1 MLKSTLS
8 SQKNHWSKIRDILF
22 KGNLMQ
28 IPFIDLKSQYEM
40 YKEEINKEV
49 LEVLSSAQFIM
60 GPQVTKLE
68 ESLAA
73 YTGAK
78 YAYACSSGTDA
89 LLLALMAI
97 DIQPDDEI
105 ITTPF
110 TFIATAETIAL
121 LKAKPVF
128 VDIDETTYNIDPKLI
143 EAKITPRTK
152 AIMPVS
158 LYGQCADMDAINA
171 IAQKHNLIVIEDA
184 CQSFG
189 AEYKGKKSC
198 NVSHIACTSF
208 FPSKPLG
215 CYGDGGAIF
224 CSDDA
229 LAAKIK
235 SLLNHGQGKRY
246 EHKYIGING
255 RLDALQA
262 AVLNVKMN
270 HFDAEVTKRIEVGQ
284 RYSALLADADVI
296 TPKVMSDRNSMYAQY
311 SIRVKNRESMMQKL
325 NDKGVPTAVHYPIP
339 LHLQEA
345 LAYLGYKKGDFPIS
359 EQVGCEIMSLP
370 MSPFLTQEQQ
380 DFVVNAIKA

>member
-1 MLKSTLS
+1 
-8 SQKNHWSKIRDILF
+8 
-22 KGNLMQ
+22 MQ

-49 LEVLSSAQFIM
+49 LDVLSSAQFIM

-68 ESLAA
+68 ENLAL

-97 DIQPDDEI
+97 DIEPGDEI

-128 VDIDETTYNIDPKLI
+128 VDIDETTYNIDPKHI

-152 AIMPVS
+152 AIMPVA
-158 LYGQCADMDAINA
+158 LYGQCADMDEINA
-171 IAQKHNLIVIEDA
+171 IAQKHNLVVIEDA

-198 NVSHIACTSF
+198 NVSHIGCTSF

-262 AVLNVKMN
+262 AILNVKMN
-270 HFDAEVTKRIEVGQ
+270 HFDAEVAKRIEVGE
-284 RYSALLADADVI
+284 RYSALLKDVDVI
-296 TPKVMSDRNSMYAQY
+296 TPKIMSDRNSMYAQY
-311 SIRVKNRESMMQKL
+311 SIRVKNRETLMQKL
-325 NDKGVPTAVHYPIP
+325 NDAGVPTAVHYPIP

-345 LAYLGYKKGDFPIS
+345 LSYLGYKKGDFPLS
-359 EQVGCEIMSLP
+359 EQVGTEIMSLP
-370 MSPFLTQEQQ
+370 MSPFLTTEQQ